1 MRTASVGS
9 PRVWYFLIK
18 LMTEVNKSTYTSS
31 AEERDSGRSP
41 PRSLWGDGQKRASS
55 SDVEGAGSTG
65 ARSFARVAGEPTLTR
80 RESEVSC
87 GRIVE
92 SASRDSQVS
101 WGGGGSFFLVVSPY
115 LRTLKTTTEPA
126 HPGSGWSCVS
136 CRGC

>member
-18 LMTEVNKSTYTSS
+18 SMTEVNESTYTSS
-31 AEERDSGRSP
+31 TEERDSGRSP
-41 PRSLWGDGQKRASS
+41 SRSLTVDGQKRASS

-65 ARSFARVAGEPTLTR
+65 AGGFALVVDEPPLTG

-101 WGGGGSFFLVVSPY
+101 SWGGGGS
-115 LRTLKTTTEPA
+115 A
-126 HPGSGWSCVS
+126 A
-136 CRGC
+136 